1 MFSKHRTITPTFGKA
16 ESLPPLRRS
25 SIAMSFAHKKH
36 GKRFVDADVMTP
48 ITCSLAE
55 FIAQVDERYKV
66 QTRKWQAH
74 AMQAL
79 LEGRDVL
86 VHAGTG
92 SGKSL
97 IFESMVLSKKG
108 AVVLVI
114 SPTLALMENQ
124 VGEQSVQ
131 CLMVVRVHEKPRF

>member
-1 MFSKHRTITPTFGKA
+1 MS
-16 ESLPPLRRS
+16 
-25 SIAMSFAHKKH
+25 SFAHKKH

-48 ITCSLAE
+48 ITYSLAE
-55 FIAQVDERYKV
+55 FVAQVDERFKV

-86 VHAGTG
+86 VRAGTG

-97 IFESMVLSKKG
+97 IFESIVLAKKG

-114 SPTLALMENQ
+114 SPTLALMVNQ
-124 VGEQSVQ
+124 VGELSVQ
-131 CLMVVRVHEKPRF
+131 CLIVVRVHEKPGI